1 MLKYLLVLSVGVAG
15 GYSFGFKDAKKH
27 EQSILTRTVERIG
40 GDARKEY
47 GNDIDG
53 EMDRLEK
60 R

>member
-1 MLKYLLVLSVGVAG
+1 MLKYLLVLSIGLAA
-15 GYSFGFKDAKKH
+15 GYSYGFKDAKKND
-27 EQSILTRTVERIG
+27 QTILTRTVERIG

-47 GNDIDG
+47 GNDIDS